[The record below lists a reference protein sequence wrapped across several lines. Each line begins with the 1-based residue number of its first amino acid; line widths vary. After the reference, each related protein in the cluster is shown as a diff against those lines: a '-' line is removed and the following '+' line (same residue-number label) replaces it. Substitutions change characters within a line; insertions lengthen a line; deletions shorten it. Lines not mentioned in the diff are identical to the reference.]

1 MKYDDEKC
9 LVILD
14 KYQEAIE
21 DAVSYAVITSSEDLY
36 HEDEDEIIRAIFI
49 SRGENTYHMTFGVD
63 GWIYSSDRNIPRQL
77 LIDVHNVIADTLYG
91 ALAHYESEP
100 E

>member
-36 HEDEDEIIRAIFI
+36 HEDEDEIIR
-49 SRGENTYHMTFGVD
+49 E
-63 GWIYSSDRNIPRQL
+63 YSSAEVKTHTI
-77 LIDVHNVIADTLYG
+77 
-91 ALAHYESEP
+91 
-100 E
+100 

>member
-1 MKYDDEKC
+1 MKYDDEKA
-9 LVILD
+9 LVVLD
-14 KYQEAIE
+14 KFQEAIE
-21 DAVSYAVITSSEDLY
+21 DSISYAVITSSEDLY
-36 HEDEDEIIRAIFI
+36 HEDEDELIRAIFI

-77 LIDVHNVIADTLYG
+77 LIDVHNVISNTLYG
-91 ALAHYESEP
+91 ALADYESQP

>member
-1 MKYDDEKC
+1 
-9 LVILD
+9 
-14 KYQEAIE
+14 
-21 DAVSYAVITSSEDLY
+21 
-36 HEDEDEIIRAIFI
+36 
-49 SRGENTYHMTFGVD
+49 MTFGVD

-91 ALAHYESEP
+91 ALADYESEP